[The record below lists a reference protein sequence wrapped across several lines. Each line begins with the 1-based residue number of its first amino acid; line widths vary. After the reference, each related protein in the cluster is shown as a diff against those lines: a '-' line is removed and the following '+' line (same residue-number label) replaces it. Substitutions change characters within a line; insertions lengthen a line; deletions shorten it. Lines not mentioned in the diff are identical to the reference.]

1 MTAKHVNIVGLERKT
16 DRIVAFGTILIVNEV
31 LNGRVGKIE
40 NIVTSK
46 AIRGKGLGKI
56 IIEALKDEG
65 YRQQCDVISLFC

>member
-1 MTAKHVNIVGLERKT
+1 M
-16 DRIVAFGTILIVNEV
+16 IVNEV

-56 IIEALKDEG
+56 IIEVLKDEG
-65 YRQQCDVISLFC
+65 WKQNCDVIGLFCEEHNVKFY

>member
-1 MTAKHVNIVGLERKT
+1 
-16 DRIVAFGTILIVNEV
+16 LIVNEV

-56 IIEALKDEG
+56 IIEVLKDEG
-65 YRQQCDVISLFC
+65 WKQNCDVIGLFCE